1 MSGGLEIRLAEPD
14 EYEAID
20 RLVEV
25 AYAHDYGPSEHGDD
39 PMRRAANR
47 AREYDLWVAVDA
59 GGEGRAAGVAA
70 GDVAEAGDTG
80 DTSDTGHTGDADASV
95 GPAANAPSPTLLGSV
110 TTRRAGSRPLHEDF
124 GNALDL
130 RLLAVSPDARR
141 RGVGAAL
148 MRHIIETAQASGFEA
163 VALKTAPNMVGA
175 HRLYESLGFQR
186 WPERDGL
193 WIDGVR
199 LLDLYSYVYP
209 LEGSVGLPA
218 RPTVQRAESSD
229 AALDLAVAGSSQAP
243 QT

>member
-1 MSGGLEIRLAEPD
+1 MSDGLEIRLARPD
-14 EYEAID
+14 EYEALD
-20 RLVEV
+20 RLVDE
-25 AYAHDYGPSEHGDD
+25 AYAHDYGPSDHGDE

-47 AREYDLWVAVDA
+47 ALEYDLWVAVEA
-59 GGEGRAAGVAA
+59 GGEGGTGGA
-70 GDVAEAGDTG
+70 AGDTG
-80 DTSDTGHTGDADASV
+80 DTGDTGASTV
-95 GPAANAPSPTLLGSV
+95 PGANTPSPVLLGSV

-148 MRHIIETAQASGFEA
+148 MRHIIEIAPARGFEA

-199 LLDLYSYVYP
+199 LLDLFSYVYP
-209 LEGSVGLPA
+209 LEGSAGLPV
-218 RPTVQRAESSD
+218 RPTVQRAERPN
-229 AALDLAVAGSSQAP
+229 AAPGLAVAGSSQAA